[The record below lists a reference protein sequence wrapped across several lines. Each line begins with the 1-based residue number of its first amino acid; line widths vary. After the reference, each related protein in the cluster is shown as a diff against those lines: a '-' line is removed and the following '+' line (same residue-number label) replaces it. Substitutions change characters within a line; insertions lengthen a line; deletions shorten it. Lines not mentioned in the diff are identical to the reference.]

1 MCPIFGQR
9 GKENEKKKKKVSDV
23 PELLL
28 FIKNLSADDEEPT
41 CF

>member
-9 GKENEKKKKKVSDV
+9 ENEKKKVSDV

>member
-1 MCPIFGQR
+1 M
-9 GKENEKKKKKVSDV
+9 KMKKKKKKSVSDV